1 MKIGAVKIC
10 MLNYFIKIFS
20 LSSYFFSLENMLFGN
35 VKEGGGLF
43 LLVLF
48 RDDGME
54 IHGSIITVINRGVY
68 EDSL

>member
-1 MKIGAVKIC
+1 MHVD
-10 MLNYFIKIFS
+10 YFIKIFC
-20 LSSYFFSLENMLFGN
+20 LSRYFFFSLENMLFGN

-48 RDDGME
+48 RDDGMD

>member
-1 MKIGAVKIC
+1 
-10 MLNYFIKIFS
+10 
-20 LSSYFFSLENMLFGN
+20 MLFGN

-48 RDDGME
+48 RDDGMK

-68 EDSL
+68 EDSLSKVDKVWDLRELT

>member
-1 MKIGAVKIC
+1 
-10 MLNYFIKIFS
+10 
-20 LSSYFFSLENMLFGN
+20 MLFGN

-54 IHGSIITVINRGVY
+54 IHESIITVINRGVY

>member
-1 MKIGAVKIC
+1 
-10 MLNYFIKIFS
+10 MLNYFIKIF
-20 LSSYFFSLENMLFGN
+20 LFVKLFFFSLENMLFGN
-35 VKEGGGLF
+35 VKEGGGPF

>member
-1 MKIGAVKIC
+1 

-20 LSSYFFSLENMLFGN
+20 LSSYFFFSLENMLFGN

-68 EDSL
+68 EDFL

>member
-1 MKIGAVKIC
+1 
-10 MLNYFIKIFS
+10 MLNYFIQIFS
-20 LSSYFFSLENMLFGN
+20 LSDYFFSLENMLFGN
-35 VKEGGGLF
+35 GKEGGGLF

>member
-1 MKIGAVKIC
+1 

-20 LSSYFFSLENMLFGN
+20 LSSYFFFSLENMLFGN

-48 RDDGME
+48 RDDVME
-54 IHGSIITVINRGVY
+54 IHGSIITVINRCLRGL
-68 EDSL
+68 SLKS

>member
-1 MKIGAVKIC
+1 
-10 MLNYFIKIFS
+10 
-20 LSSYFFSLENMLFGN
+20 MLFGN

-54 IHGSIITVINRGVY
+54 IHGSIITIINRGVY